1 MAKKFLTGLNLVVL
15 DVDPTT
21 GSEGELYF
29 NSSASVAKIYQ
40 AGSWSV
46 LGAGGGGTTVSTTE
60 PDSPETGD
68 SWYKNDTGEFYVY
81 DGTYWV
87 EVNGVIASESF
98 KTISV
103 SGQSDVVAD
112 SNTDTLTLVA
122 GTNVSITTNST
133 NDSITINADSKSTS
147 SVYLV
152 RNNTGS
158 TILKGT
164 LVSASGAE
172 PSGRIDVEPFAAVGG
187 INSELTVMGMATT
200 NISNGVNGEVI
211 SFGTLTGL
219 DTRGDTT
226 SAIAVGD
233 ETWAAGDILF
243 AHPTV
248 AGKLTKVRPQ
258 HDLAV
263 AFITV
268 RHASTGQIAVRIAPG
283 NNHLEWMHDVSI
295 SGSVQNNELLAYNS
309 ASGLWINQTAEE
321 AGLLTEE
328 SASTT
333 YQLAGDYVTLDGS
346 QTISG
351 DKQFTNSTYF
361 TSPITISN
369 GASAGIGWGSLY
381 YANDGY
387 LLIQATDE
395 PGPYQIP
402 GTGSV
407 KIDARSDVIINSYA
421 GGEYL
426 GSIDP
431 DNQIATVGI
440 LSEYL
445 TEGSASSTYLT
456 QVDASTTYITQ
467 IEANESFQPLATA
480 LSNISDLE
488 MSSGFLVSNGIDDWY
503 IDENEYL
510 TTTSASSTFL
520 SQEDAAVIYLS
531 QSTAASA
538 YQPVGEYLI
547 GEDLNGYLTE
557 LSAST
562 TYQPIGDYLIPTD
575 LEGYLTESSASIAYQ
590 PLDEDLTQIALLNNS
605 SPSAG
610 FLKTTGPGYW
620 SIDTSEYLTIE
631 TDPVFSASDAAG
643 ITSSD
648 ISNWNEAHGWGNHA
662 GAGYALDSHNHTLD
676 SLSNVEI
683 TDLVDGDAIVWS
695 SASSAW
701 INKVAEG
708 GSSVTISSTAPTSPA
723 EGDLWFDSDTLE
735 LFIYDSLYWIEVS
748 GGGAVDLSSYLTIAS
763 ASSTYLTQSSASL
776 TYLSS
781 ESDTLE
787 TVTGRGS
794 TSSNIIEV
802 TNTTNSVSP
811 TTGSLIVAGGLGI
824 SGDVYLSGNL
834 NLAFNPTTAL
844 QAATKQYVDEI
855 AQGLNVKPSVHSA
868 TTENL
873 SANYNNGL
881 DGVGATLTSTTNG
894 EWVGEDGVLTGW
906 DVFNSI
912 LVKDQTNK
920 EENGRYYIS
929 DYGSEST
936 PWILTRCI
944 YCDTSDE
951 IPGSYIFVTDGT
963 LYAGTGW
970 TALVDSPATFEIGTD
985 DITYIQFSGAG
996 TISAGTNIEIDG
1008 NEINVVDGPTFSGS
1022 VSINNLSLT
1031 NSLGYEYGGTGLTT
1045 IGTSG
1050 QVLTVNSFASG
1061 LEWVTL
1067 DALPD
1072 QSGNNG
1078 KYLST
1083 DGSTAS
1089 WETLDL
1095 SLYLTQSSASSTYLE
1110 QSIAS
1115 STYATITS
1123 PSLTT
1128 PNIGVA
1134 TGTSL
1139 TTTGNVIS
1147 HVDILTP
1154 TFTTNDY
1161 TLSAGDDGYLLML
1174 NNSSSSGS
1182 LYVPTDAVVNFAIG
1196 TQITMVQ
1203 SGSGQITILATT
1215 PGTTA
1220 VNSTPGSKLRA
1231 QWSSA
1236 TLVKIAANTWV
1247 LMGDLST

>member
-122 GTNVSITTNST
+122 GTNVSITTNAT

-268 RHASTGQIAVRIAPG
+268 RHASTGQIAVRIVPG
-283 NNHLEWMHDVSI
+283 NNHLEWMHDVLI
-295 SGSVQNNELLAYNS
+295 SGSVQNNDLLSYDLSN
-309 ASGLWINQTAEE
+309 GLWINKTASE

-328 SASTT
+328 S
-333 YQLAGDYVTLDGS
+333 
-346 QTISG
+346 
-351 DKQFTNSTYF
+351 
-361 TSPITISN
+361 
-369 GASAGIGWGSLY
+369 
-381 YANDGY
+381 
-387 LLIQATDE
+387 
-395 PGPYQIP
+395 
-402 GTGSV
+402 
-407 KIDARSDVIINSYA
+407 
-421 GGEYL
+421 
-426 GSIDP
+426 
-431 DNQIATVGI
+431 
-440 LSEYL
+440 
-445 TEGSASSTYLT
+445 
-456 QVDASTTYITQ
+456 ASTTYITQ

-510 TTTSASSTFL
+510 TTTNASSIFL
-520 SQEDAAVIYLS
+520 SQEDAAVIYLA

-557 LSAST
+557 LSASA
-562 TYQPIGDYLIPTD
+562 TYQTVGDYLIPTD

-708 GSSVTISSTAPTSPA
+708 GSSVTISSSAPDSPS

-735 LFIYDSLYWIEVS
+735 LFIFDSLYWIEVS

-781 ESDTLE
+781 ESDTFE
-787 TVTGRGS
+787 TVTGRGA
-794 TSSNIIEV
+794 TSSNAITIS
-802 TNTTNSVSP
+802 NTTQSTTP
-811 TTGSLIVAGGLGI
+811 TTGALIISGGAGI

-855 AQGLNVKPSVHSA
+855 AQGLNVKPSVHAA

-912 LVKDQTNK
+912 LVKDQTNA

-929 DYGSEST
+929 DYGSLTT
-936 PWILTRCI
+936 PWVLTRCI
-944 YCDTSDE
+944 YCDSSDE
-951 IPGSYIFVTDGT
+951 IPGSYIFVTDGDT
-963 LYAGTGW
+963 YAGTGW
-970 TALVDSPATFEIGTD
+970 VAAIDTPATFEIGTD
-985 DITYIQFSGAG
+985 DINYTQFSGTG
-996 TISAGTNIEIDG
+996 TIIAGTNIEVDG
-1008 NEINVVDGPTFSGS
+1008 NEISVVDAPTFTGT
-1022 VSINNLSLT
+1022 LSAATLNLT
-1031 NSLGYEYGGTGLTT
+1031 NALSYQYGGTGLTT

-1134 TGTSL
+1134 SGTSL

-1154 TFTTNDY
+1154 TFTTNAY
-1161 TLSAGDDGYLLML
+1161 TLSAGDDGDLLML

>member
-40 AGSWSV
+40 AGAWSV

-60 PDSPETGD
+60 PESPEIGD

-122 GTNVSITTNST
+122 GTNVSITTNAT

-268 RHASTGQIAVRIAPG
+268 RHASTGQIAVRIVPG
-283 NNHLEWMHDVSI
+283 NNHLEWMHDVLI
-295 SGSVQNNELLAYNS
+295 SGSVQNNDLLSYDLSN
-309 ASGLWINQTAEE
+309 GLWINKTASE

-328 SASTT
+328 S
-333 YQLAGDYVTLDGS
+333 
-346 QTISG
+346 
-351 DKQFTNSTYF
+351 
-361 TSPITISN
+361 
-369 GASAGIGWGSLY
+369 
-381 YANDGY
+381 
-387 LLIQATDE
+387 
-395 PGPYQIP
+395 
-402 GTGSV
+402 
-407 KIDARSDVIINSYA
+407 
-421 GGEYL
+421 
-426 GSIDP
+426 
-431 DNQIATVGI
+431 
-440 LSEYL
+440 
-445 TEGSASSTYLT
+445 
-456 QVDASTTYITQ
+456 ASTTYITQ

-510 TTTSASSTFL
+510 TTTNASSIFL
-520 SQEDAAVIYLS
+520 SQEDAAVIYLA

-557 LSAST
+557 LSASA
-562 TYQPIGDYLIPTD
+562 TYQTVGDYLIPTD

-708 GSSVTISSTAPTSPA
+708 GSSVTISSSAPDSPS

-735 LFIYDSLYWIEVS
+735 LFIFDSLYWIEVS

-781 ESDTLE
+781 ESDTFE
-787 TVTGRGS
+787 TVTGRGA
-794 TSSNIIEV
+794 TSSNAITIS
-802 TNTTNSVSP
+802 NTTQSTTP
-811 TTGSLIVAGGLGI
+811 TTGALIISGGAGI

-855 AQGLNVKPSVHSA
+855 AQGLNVKPSVHAA

-912 LVKDQTNK
+912 LVKDQTNA

-929 DYGSEST
+929 DYGSLTT
-936 PWILTRCI
+936 PWVLTRCI
-944 YCDTSDE
+944 YCDSSDE
-951 IPGSYIFVTDGT
+951 IPGSYIFVTDGDT
-963 LYAGTGW
+963 YAGTGW
-970 TALVDSPATFEIGTD
+970 VAAIDTPATFEIGTD
-985 DITYIQFSGAG
+985 DINYTQFSGTG
-996 TISAGTNIEIDG
+996 TIIAGTNIEVDG
-1008 NEINVVDGPTFSGS
+1008 NEISVVDAPTFTGT
-1022 VSINNLSLT
+1022 LSAATLNLT
-1031 NSLGYEYGGTGLTT
+1031 NALSYQYGGTGLTT

-1134 TGTSL
+1134 SGTSL

-1154 TFTTNDY
+1154 TFTTNAY
-1161 TLSAGDDGYLLML
+1161 TLSAGDDGDLLML